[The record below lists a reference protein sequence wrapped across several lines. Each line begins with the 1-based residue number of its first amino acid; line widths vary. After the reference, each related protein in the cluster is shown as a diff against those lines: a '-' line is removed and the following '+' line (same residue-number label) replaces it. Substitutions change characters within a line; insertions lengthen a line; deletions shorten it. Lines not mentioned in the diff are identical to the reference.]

1 MFKHVLGKGMKWS
14 NSANL
19 PQDNVAKPSDQ
30 NPGETLQDVSN
41 IWKTNV
47 KGEN

>member
-1 MFKHVLGKGMKWS
+1 MFKHTLGKGMKWS

-19 PQDNVAKPSDQ
+19 PQDIAKPSDQ
-30 NPGETLQDVSN
+30 NPCETLQDVSN
-41 IWKTNV
+41 TWKTNV